1 MMVRLLLQ
9 TPGLVERT
17 TVRDRQKLITIAD
30 ALGLDPDWISTVI
43 AIESR
48 WNPRAKN
55 PNSSASGLIQF
66 IESTA
71 RSLGTTTTAIRSMS
85 TSEQLE
91 LVKRYFEPYARR
103 IKSVGDAWLA
113 VFYPAAL
120 GKDDSHVVAAEGS
133 QAYAVNANL
142 DKNKDR
148 AVTVREIKAVAE
160 RVYNAARA
168 LPPIAVPYPPGQP
181 EGPVSPPTTPHADG
195 DAGAA
200 LLLVALALVLGSPI
214 VAL

>member
-43 AIESR
+43 SIESR

-71 RSLGTTTTAIRSMS
+71 KALGTTTAAIRSMS

-91 LVKRYFEPYARR
+91 LVRRYLQPYARR
-103 IKSVGDAWLA
+103 IKSVGDTWLA

-120 GKDDSHVVAAEGS
+120 GKPDSHIIGAEGS
-133 QAYAVNANL
+133 QAYEANANL

-148 AVTVREIKAVAE
+148 TITVAEIKTVAE
-160 RVYNAARA
+160 RVYNDARA

-181 EGPVSPPTTPHADG
+181 EGPVSPPTTPHADS

-200 LLLVALALVLGSPI
+200 LLVLALALVLASPI